1 MCAWALASG
10 VPCSVFTEYYNPS
23 SICGWNTSMTPS
35 PSRPPCETTPHR
47 GGALTPAHITHPLT
61 RGDNSHR
68 PWFQHSHGHPML
80 ARPRTIELENSLT
93 NSKTVSI
100 FELENSLTNSKTSLS
115 KQRPPAFLRPP
126 SRLPPGARTSW
137 QPHSISPPVL
147 RRNKKTI
154 KDKK

>member
-115 KQRPPAFLRPP
+115 KQRPRHSRALFRLFLY
-126 SRLPPGARTSW
+126 
-137 QPHSISPPVL
+137 ISLSL
-147 RRNKKTI
+147 RSLCVSVFESL
-154 KDKK
+154 KD